1 MEMIIKF
8 ENKQVSV
15 TGPIQDKMVAYA
27 MLEMARDVI
36 QEFHAR
42 AAAENRIIPAGVAIM
57 PMPNGRQ

>member
-8 ENKQVSV
+8 DKGQVSV

-27 MLEMARDVI
+27 LLEMARDVI

-42 AAAENRIIPAGVAIM
+42 AAADNRIVTAPVIFDPKH
-57 PMPNGRQ
+57 NGRQ